1 MKDIFLVNNQDDYL
15 VLVNKYN
22 KLSSNYIPSDLELIN
37 KPYSDSKQYLRKK
50 ARIAFESMARDAKKL
65 SLNLIAVS
73 TYRSY
78 DYQDKLFNKYVK
90 EKGIDYA
97 SMCSAQAGH
106 SEHQL
111 GLAVDIANNNL
122 DYDNFDKTKEFNW
135 VKNNAYRYG
144 FILRYPHDKVDITG
158 YKYEPW
164 HYRYIDSIN
173 LAKYLYDN
181 NLTLEE
187 YNKTR
192 DNLE

>member
-1 MKDIFLVNNQDDYL
+1 MKDIFLVNNQDDYQ

-22 KLSSNYIPSDLELIN
+22 KLPSTYIPNDLELIN
-37 KPYSDSKQYLRKK
+37 SKFSDSKQYLRKK
-50 ARIAFESMARDAKKL
+50 ARIAFESMAKEAKKIG
-65 SLNLIAVS
+65 LNIIAVS

-78 DYQDKLFNKYVK
+78 DYQDKLFNKYVV
-90 EKGIDYA
+90 EFGLDYA
-97 SMCSAQAGH
+97 NMCSAQAGY

-111 GLAVDIANNNL
+111 GLAVDIADKSL

-135 VKNNAYRYG
+135 VKDNAYKYG
-144 FILRYPHDKVDITG
+144 FILRYPIDKVDITL

-164 HYRYIDSIN
+164 HYRYIDSID

-187 YNKTR
+187 
-192 DNLE
+192 

>member
-1 MKDIFLVNNQDDYL
+1 MKDINLVINPDDYL
-15 VLVNKYN
+15 VLVNKHN
-22 KLSSNYIPSDLELIN
+22 KLSSTYIPSDLELIN
-37 KPYSDSKQYLRKK
+37 ELYSDSKQYLRKK
-50 ARIAFESMARDAKKL
+50 VRSAFESMANDAKKIGF
-65 SLNLIAVS
+65 NIIAVS

-78 DYQDKLFNKYVK
+78 DYQDKLFNKYVR
-90 EKGIDYA
+90 ELGLDYA
-97 SMCSAQAGH
+97 SMCSAQAGY

-111 GLAVDIANNNL
+111 GLAVDIANNTL

-144 FILRYPHDKVDITG
+144 FILRYPHDKVDITE

-164 HYRYIDSIN
+164 HYRYINSTN

-187 YNKTR
+187 
-192 DNLE
+192 